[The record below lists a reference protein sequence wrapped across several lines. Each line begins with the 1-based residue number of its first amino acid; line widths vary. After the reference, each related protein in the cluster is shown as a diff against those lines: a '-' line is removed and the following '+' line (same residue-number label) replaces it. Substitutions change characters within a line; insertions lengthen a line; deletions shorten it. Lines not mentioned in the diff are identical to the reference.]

1 MIGFTKEKLFIRGR
15 LKGQSPFKNNLS
27 HSPLKESGIQRVP
40 RKIEDFS
47 GCLQGVRLIS
57 NLTKMMLIVE
67 YDGSGY
73 HGFQLQ
79 AELSTIQGEMEKA
92 LLKLTG
98 ERVRVLAASRTDSG
112 VHALGQVVSFR
123 AKSSLTP
130 QTFISGLN
138 HYLPGDIAVKA
149 AHRVSDSFS
158 VRRHALS
165 REYNYYILNSVTRS
179 PVRQGFCH
187 LVSGKLNI
195 LAMNLASKALIGEH
209 NFASFATSLGAEL
222 RNTSRRVFQAKA
234 EKDGELVVF
243 SMTANSFLP
252 HQVRNTV
259 GALIRVGLGKMTVK
273 EFHSIME
280 AREPGMAGTTAPAH
294 GLCLMKV
301 KYANHFG
308 ENSNENL

>member
-1 MIGFTKEKLFIRGR
+1 
-15 LKGQSPFKNNLS
+15 
-27 HSPLKESGIQRVP
+27 
-40 RKIEDFS
+40 
-47 GCLQGVRLIS
+47 
-57 NLTKMMLIVE
+57 
-67 YDGSGY
+67 
-73 HGFQLQ
+73 
-79 AELSTIQGEMEKA
+79 
-92 LLKLTG
+92 
-98 ERVRVLAASRTDSG
+98 
-112 VHALGQVVSFR
+112 
-123 AKSSLTP
+123 
-130 QTFISGLN
+130 
-138 HYLPGDIAVKA
+138 
-149 AHRVSDSFS
+149 
-158 VRRHALS
+158 
-165 REYNYYILNSVTRS
+165 
-179 PVRQGFCH
+179 
-187 LVSGKLNI
+187 
-195 LAMNLASKALIGEH
+195 MNLASEALIGEH